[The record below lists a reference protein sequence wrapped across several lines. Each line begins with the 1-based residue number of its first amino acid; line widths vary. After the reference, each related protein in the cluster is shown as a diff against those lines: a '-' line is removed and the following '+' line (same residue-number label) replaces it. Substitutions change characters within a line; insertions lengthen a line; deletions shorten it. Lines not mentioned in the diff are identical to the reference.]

1 MCFPSFFF
9 LILFCLFSI
18 YPVEYP
24 EKPVLINR
32 FKIHD
37 VFLYSKYPTTII
49 PASPKKNSLPP
60 KSNLSIG
67 WSTPIE
73 SRPMWE
79 SWGTRQL
86 VLQLRKPQVGGK
98 AREGPLAPVVNNIK
112 VLTSVIKME
121 IRFNTKEDWADSR
134 TSKNNGRT
142 TYKLPRAPT
151 KSVLLQFRQMSRPEI
166 SLIIIQTCPGMI
178 GLRY

>member
-1 MCFPSFFF
+1 MSFYIQNILPQLFP
-9 LILFCLFSI
+9 
-18 YPVEYP
+18 
-24 EKPVLINR
+24 
-32 FKIHD
+32 HHQ
-37 VFLYSKYPTTII
+37 
-49 PASPKKNSLPP
+49 KKNPLPP

-73 SRPMWE
+73 SRPMWA

-86 VLQLRKPQVGGK
+86 ILQLRKPQVGGK
-98 AREGPLAPVVNNIK
+98 AREGPLAPVVNSIK

-121 IRFNTKEDWADSR
+121 TRFNTKRDWADSR

-151 KSVLLQFRQMSRPEI
+151 KNVLLQFRQMSRPEI
-166 SLIIIQTCPGMI
+166 LLIIIQTCPGMI
-178 GLRY
+178 RLRY